1 MDTKEF
7 FFAADKGVNHIVPC
21 SGALGLALLLDV
33 LEGGEDQI
41 GVQNRPAL
49 MIEDTAVI

>member
-1 MDTKEF
+1 M
-7 FFAADKGVNHIVPC
+7 
-21 SGALGLALLLDV
+21 GLAVLLDV

-49 MIEDTAVI
+49 MIEDIGVV